1 VNARMS
7 HQAIGFSYEWIAEE
21 FSRAGPKVAKKGR
34 CVYIDSSFL
43 GRQKTGSF
51 IQDVGTDSNHKLS
64 LRLINT

>member
-1 VNARMS
+1 MNARMS
-7 HQAIGFSYEWIAEE
+7 HQAIGFSHEWIAE
-21 FSRAGPKVAKKGR
+21 FSRAGSKVAKKGR
-34 CVYIDSSFL
+34 CVYIDSSL